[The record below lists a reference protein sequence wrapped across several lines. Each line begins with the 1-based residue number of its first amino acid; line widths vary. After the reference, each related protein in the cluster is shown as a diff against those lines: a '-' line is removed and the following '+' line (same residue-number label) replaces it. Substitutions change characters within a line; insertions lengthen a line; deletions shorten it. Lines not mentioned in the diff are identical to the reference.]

1 MTADAATCQSPTAP
15 IAIVHESCDFVSM
28 PSSHDQERALVW
40 MSAAAALATVCAIF
54 VASIWHANLL
64 DPVTSGGVFLPMLG
78 VILLSHIGVGVIS
91 FFRRER
97 PTQTRTVRTF
107 FHRDKWLHDC
117 LKVSQPRSVVALG
130 YSLVFLNLAMFGAII
145 LSALCMFFRLMSLE
159 QVVSVFVVGT
169 LLLISVK
176 AIAGGILI
184 VRQLQMDRRERPF

>member
-1 MTADAATCQSPTAP
+1 
-15 IAIVHESCDFVSM
+15 
-28 PSSHDQERALVW
+28 

-64 DPVTSGGVFLPMLG
+64 DSVISGGVFLPMLG

-97 PTQTRTVRTF
+97 PTETRTVRTF

-169 LLLISVK
+169 LLLVSVK